1 MARNSA
7 RTVDWLFGW
16 ANEHYGLDLP
26 RLSSLPPQS
35 PLAAFWTMALVT
47 PPTDESDLPLTVQVT
62 GNWQLADGLT
72 LDELSVTLSAQR
84 ASPTGEVSCP
94 RQSPSAQP
102 ARSTAAKS
110 Y

>member
-35 PLAAFWTMALVT
+35 PLAAFWTMA
-47 PPTDESDLPLTVQVT
+47 
-62 GNWQLADGLT
+62 
-72 LDELSVTLSAQR
+72 
-84 ASPTGEVSCP
+84 
-94 RQSPSAQP
+94 
-102 ARSTAAKS
+102 
-110 Y
+110 